1 MAKFGIGQPVRRTE
15 DPRFITGQGQYT
27 DDISLP
33 GQTYAVFLRSP
44 VAHAEITTLDTAEAK
59 QAEGVLAVF
68 TGDDLVADDIGPI
81 PCKVKIANRDGSD
94 IVRPPRH
101 ALAVG
106 RVRHVGEPIAVV
118 IATSTAAA
126 RDAAELIELD
136 FDTLPAN
143 ADLRRAVSPGAPV
156 LWDQAP
162 DNLCLDW
169 ELGDGQ
175 AADDAF
181 AKAAHR
187 VSLDLIN
194 NRVIANSMEGR
205 ACNAAF
211 DPATERLTFYVSSQ
225 GVYDHKSQI
234 AKDILKMPEDKVL
247 VRTTDV
253 GGGFGMK
260 LFMYPEYVAVAYA
273 ARKLGKAVKWTADR
287 SEGFVSDDHG
297 RDHITHAELALDA
310 DGRFLAMK
318 VDTLSNLGAY
328 LSNAAPFVAT
338 LAGSR
343 MLAGV
348 YTFPAVHV
356 HVRGVFTNT
365 QPVDA
370 YRGAGRPEACFI
382 VERIVDKAAREL
394 GFTPAE
400 LRRRNFITPDAM
412 PYDTALGLTY
422 DSGDFARN
430 MDDALSISDWD
441 GFETRRAE
449 ARKQGRLRGIG
460 MSTYIEAC
468 AGGSAENA
476 RIVVSNEGRAT
487 LLIGTQSNGQG
498 HETAYKQILA
508 ERLGLD
514 PDAIDVKQ
522 GDSDLIPTGGGTGG
536 SRSVPVGG
544 QATSAAAEQIVD
556 RARERAADMLEAAS
570 ADIEYAEGMF
580 TIVGTD
586 RHISFVDVAKGSTD
600 ETAFD
605 ETGGFKPSAA
615 TFPNGTHICE
625 LEIDPETGTVE
636 IITYT
641 VVDDFGTVLNPLLVE
656 GQVHGGIGQGVGQ
669 ALLERTVFDDE
680 GQLLTGSFM
689 DYTMPRADHLPFVTF
704 RYNEVPCT
712 TNPLG
717 IKGAGEAG
725 SIGAP
730 PAIINA
736 LVDALYDAGV
746 RHIDMPATP
755 ETVWR
760 LARNA
765 TPKLAAE

>member
-1 MAKFGIGQPVRRTE
+1 MAKFGIGQPVRRSE
-15 DPRFITGQGQYT
+15 DPRFITGQGRYT
-27 DDISLP
+27 DDITLP

-59 QAEGVLAVF
+59 KADGVIGVF
-68 TGDDLVADDIGPI
+68 TGDDLLADDIGPI
-81 PCKVKIANRDGSD
+81 PCKVKIQNRDGSE

-106 RVRHVGEPIAVV
+106 RVRHVGEPIAMVV
-118 IATSTAAA
+118 ATSTSAA

-136 FDTLPAN
+136 FDTLPAV
-143 ADLRRAVSPGAPV
+143 ADMRRAVSPGAPV
-156 LWDQAP
+156 VWDQAP

-169 ELGDGQ
+169 ELGDGP
-175 AADDAF
+175 AVDDAF
-181 AKAAHR
+181 ANAAHR

-205 ACNAAF
+205 ACNADF
-211 DPATERLTFYVSSQ
+211 DTGTGRLTFYVSSQ

-273 ARKLGKAVKWTADR
+273 ARKLGSAVKWTADR

-297 RDHITHAELALDA
+297 RDHQTHAELALDA
-310 DGRFLAMK
+310 DGKFLAMK

-348 YTFPAVHV
+348 YDFPAIHV

-370 YRGAGRPEACFI
+370 YRGAGRPEACFV
-382 VERIVDKAAREL
+382 VERLVDKTAREL
-394 GFTPAE
+394 GFSPAD
-400 LRRRNFITPDAM
+400 LRRRNFIRPDAM

-430 MDDALSISDWD
+430 MDDAMSIADWD
-441 GFETRRAE
+441 GFEKRRAA
-449 ARKQGRLRGIG
+449 ARDRGRLRGIG

-468 AGGSAENA
+468 AGGAAETA
-476 RIVVSNEGRAT
+476 RIKVTNEGRAT

-498 HETAYKQILA
+498 HETAYKQILS
-508 ERLGLD
+508 ERLGLA
-514 PDAIDVKQ
+514 PETIDVVQ

-536 SRSVPVGG
+536 SRSIPVGG
-544 QATSAAAEQIVD
+544 QATSTAAEQVLE
-556 RARERAADMLEAAS
+556 RARERAADMLEAAA
-570 ADIEYAEGMF
+570 ADIEFADGLF

-586 RHISFVDVAKGSTD
+586 RRISFVDVAKASAE

-605 ETGGFKPSAA
+605 ESGGFKPPAA
-615 TFPNGTHICE
+615 TFPNGTHVCE
-625 LEIDPETGTVE
+625 LEIDPETGQVE

-656 GQVHGGIGQGVGQ
+656 GQVHGGIAQGMGQ

-689 DYTMPRADHLPFVTF
+689 DYCMPRADHLPFVTF

-736 LVDALYDAGV
+736 LVDALYDQGI

-755 ETVWR
+755 EIIWR
-760 LARNA
+760 AARNSM
-765 TPKLAAE
+765 TGLAAE